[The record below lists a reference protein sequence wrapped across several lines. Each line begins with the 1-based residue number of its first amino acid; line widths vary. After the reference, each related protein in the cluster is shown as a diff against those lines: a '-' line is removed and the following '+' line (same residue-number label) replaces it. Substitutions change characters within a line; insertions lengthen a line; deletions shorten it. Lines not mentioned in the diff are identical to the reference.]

1 MAKKTT
7 RKRKST
13 KPSGITPPK
22 ASGAPL
28 WRILLGLLL
37 AVLTVAGICR
47 IVRSDDLMGF
57 GAGGFLWAVIPVC
70 LAIRLMVRTSRL
82 SILKATLTSATGVL
96 VISTWLYISTMLLG
110 GEPSAKWSGAVGM
123 TAGGW
128 LMENVGGIR
137 EAYVIVTAALFL
149 WFVLSSLKAV
159 TSLARYIINKPYIRE
174 IVVEVEPEK
183 PKAERQRRESAPRP
197 APVIDIEDGDERG
210 RGKSRP
216 APKPVR
222 REFGEDELPKYQ
234 MPSANLLKEHSDSV
248 HEVSKAEIARN
259 IDIIR
264 TTLDDHHVKVTDIRA
279 VPGPT
284 VTLYKIFPDR
294 GVSVGSIIAKAKDIS
309 VALQVDGVRAE
320 ILKDSVGFEVP
331 NDRPSMVPIKSLVTS
346 EEFLQSDAELPIPIG
361 YTVDRKVKV
370 FDLTKTPHLL
380 VAGAT
385 QQGKSVGLNVMIS
398 SLLYAKHP
406 SELQF
411 VFVDPKGNEFN
422 SYKHLYKHYL
432 AVLPGAD
439 GEDAEKEGSICVKP
453 KQAETVLRSL
463 CAEMTERYELMR
475 LAGSTPNIKTY
486 NEKYKAHRLNPKNG
500 HRFLPYIVAVIDE
513 YADLTISGSF
523 TPEGRTTGRNIMT
536 SLILLASKGRAAGI
550 HVIIA
555 TQTPRKDVISGVIKA
570 NFPTQI
576 AFRVGNGVD
585 SKVILDST
593 GAEKLLGN
601 GDMLFSQGAR
611 IERIQCGY
619 IGPDEITA
627 LALSVE
633 SQKGF
638 QKAFSTPYYLP
649 EVKDEETD
657 SDGGSMVDM
666 KKIDDKFEEAARFV
680 VETQKASTSYLQT
693 NLGMGFAKAARVMQQ
708 LEAAGIVSHQDGAKA
723 REVLVKDFAE
733 LDPIIQTFKK

>member
-1 MAKKTT
+1 MTHKTKKKKTGG
-7 RKRKST
+7 
-13 KPSGITPPK
+13 KPSQGTPPK
-22 ASGAPL
+22 AAGAPF
-28 WRILLGLLL
+28 WRIFLGILL
-37 AVLTVAGICR
+37 AILTVAGVCR
-47 IVRSDDLMGF
+47 IAKDDNLLGF
-57 GAGGFLWAVIPVC
+57 GAGGFLWAVIPAC
-70 LAIRLMVRTSRL
+70 ISIRLMVRTSRL
-82 SILKATLTSATGVL
+82 SILKAGLVSATGVL
-96 VISTWLYISTMLLG
+96 AISVWAYVTTLLLEG
-110 GEPSAKWSGAVGM
+110 VPSAKWSGTLGLK
-123 TAGGW
+123 AGDW
-128 LMENVGGIR
+128 LLDSTRGVM
-137 EAYVIVTAALFL
+137 EAYFIATAALFL
-149 WFVLSSLKAV
+149 WVVLASMKGIISL
-159 TSLARYIINKPYIRE
+159 SRFLINKPYIRE
-174 IVVEVEPEK
+174 IVVKVEPEK
-183 PKAERQRRESAPRP
+183 PKAE
-197 APVIDIEDGDERG
+197 
-210 RGKSRP
+210 KSRKEKP
-216 APKPVR
+216 VKIARNSDEEEENEERRKPRQAPKPAN
-222 REFGEDELPKYQ
+222 REFGEDELPKYR
-234 MPSANLLKEHSDSV
+234 MPSAGLLSDHSGSV
-248 HEVSKAEIARN
+248 HDVSRGEIERN
-259 IDIIR
+259 IEIIR
-264 TTLDDHHVKVTDIRA
+264 TTLEDHHVKVTDIKA

-284 VTLYKIFPDR
+284 VTLYKVFPDR
-294 GVSVGSIIAKAKDIS
+294 GVSVGSIMGKANDLS
-309 VALQVDGVRAE
+309 VALKVDGVRAE
-320 ILKDSVGFEVP
+320 ILKDSVGIEVP

-361 YTVDRKVKV
+361 YTVDKRVKV

-439 GEDAEKEGSICVKP
+439 GEEAEKEGSVCVKP
-453 KQAETVLRSL
+453 GQADAVLRSL
-463 CAEMTERYELMR
+463 CAEMNERYDLMR

-486 NEKYKAHRLNPKNG
+486 NEKYKAHHLNPKNG

-523 TPEGRTTGRNIMT
+523 TPEGRTTARNIMT

-555 TQTPRKDVISGVIKA
+555 TQTPRRDVISGVIKA

-576 AFRVGNGVD
+576 AFKVGNGVD
-585 SKVILDST
+585 SKVILDCT

-601 GDMLFSQGAR
+601 GDMLYSQGAKV
-611 IERIQCGY
+611 ERIQCGY

-627 LALSVE
+627 LALAVE
-633 SQKGF
+633 NQKGF

-649 EVKDEETD
+649 EVKDDEGEGA
-657 SDGGSMVDM
+657 GGGTVDM
-666 KKIDDKFEEAARFV
+666 KKIDERFEEAARFV

-708 LEAAGIVSHQDGAKA
+708 LEAAGVVGHQDGAKA
-723 REVLVKDFAE
+723 REVLLKDFAE
-733 LDPIIQTFKK
+733 LEPILKSFGCR

>member
-1 MAKKTT
+1 MAKK
-7 RKRKST
+7 KRKIFL
-13 KPSGITPPK
+13 GIP
-22 ASGAPL
+22 
-28 WRILLGLLL
+28 L
-37 AVLTVAGICR
+37 AVLTIAGICCA
-47 IVRSDDLMGF
+47 VRDESLLGL
-57 GAGGFLWAVIPVC
+57 GAGGFLWALIPIC
-70 LAIRLMVRTSRL
+70 IAIRLMVRTSRM
-82 SILKATLTSATGVL
+82 SILRTTLISATGVL
-96 VISTWLYISTMLLG
+96 AISVWAYVTTLLLEG
-110 GEPSAKWSGAVGM
+110 VPSAKWSGALGLKVGDWLLDS
-123 TAGGW
+123 AGGV
-128 LMENVGGIR
+128 M
-137 EAYVIVTAALFL
+137 EAYFIATAALFL
-149 WFVLSSLKAV
+149 WVVLASMKGIISL
-159 TSLARYIINKPYIRE
+159 SRFLINKPYIRE
-174 IVVEVEPEK
+174 IVVKVEPEK
-183 PKAERQRRESAPRP
+183 PKAEKPRKEK
-197 APVIDIEDGDERG
+197 PVKIARNSDEEEEDRS
-210 RGKSRP
+210 KP
-216 APKPVR
+216 KQAPKPAR

-234 MPSANLLKEHSDSV
+234 IPSASLLSDHSGSV
-248 HEVSKAEIARN
+248 HDVSRGEIERN
-259 IDIIR
+259 IETIR
-264 TTLDDHHVKVTDIRA
+264 TTLEDHHVKVTDIRA

-284 VTLYKIFPDR
+284 VTLYKVFPDR
-294 GVSVGSIIAKAKDIS
+294 GVSVGSIMGKANDLA
-309 VALQVDGVRAE
+309 VALKVEGVRTE
-320 ILKDSVGFEVP
+320 ILKDSVGIEVP

-361 YTVDRKVKV
+361 YTVDKRVKV

-439 GEDAEKEGSICVKP
+439 GEEAEKEGSVCVKP
-453 KQAETVLRSL
+453 GQADAVLRSL
-463 CAEMTERYELMR
+463 CAEMNERYDLMR

-486 NEKYKAHRLNPKNG
+486 NEKYKAHHLNPKNG

-523 TPEGRTTGRNIMT
+523 TPEGRTTARNIMT

-555 TQTPRKDVISGVIKA
+555 TQTPRRDVISGVIKA

-576 AFRVGNGVD
+576 AFKVGNGVD
-585 SKVILDST
+585 SKVILDCT

-601 GDMLFSQGAR
+601 GDMLYSQGAKV
-611 IERIQCGY
+611 ERIQCGY

-627 LALSVE
+627 LALAVE
-633 SQKGF
+633 NQKGF

-649 EVKDEETD
+649 EVKDDEGEGA
-657 SDGGSMVDM
+657 GGGTVDM
-666 KKIDDKFEEAARFV
+666 KKIDERFEEAARFV

-708 LEAAGIVSHQDGAKA
+708 LEAAGVVGHQDGAKA

-733 LDPIIQTFKK
+733 LEPILKSFGCR